1 MPVFSYRLVHRKS
14 LFLGFGRLNTKV
26 GMQGNKK
33 IQKNNSGAVRR
44 YAPLIVIG
52 GILLFLAVLFL
63 IVSRFFL
70 PAPGEEARKAMTERK
85 AAGSEILFRDDAAL
99 RFMNESGQNVAEI
112 SVEIA
117 ESEEARTQGLMGRTR
132 MGERQGMLFI
142 FPNEEYRSFWMANT
156 PLPLDILYVN
166 SALRIVTIKRN
177 TVPFSEESIPSSAPA
192 QYVIEVNAGFCAR
205 HGIVE
210 GGSVEWTRRGI

>member
-1 MPVFSYRLVHRKS
+1 M
-14 LFLGFGRLNTKV
+14 V
-26 GMQGNKK
+26 GMKGNKK
-33 IQKNNSGAVRR
+33 IHKSSSGRIRR

-63 IVSRFFL
+63 IVSSFFL
-70 PAPGEEARKAMTERK
+70 PKPGEEARQAMTERR
-85 AAGSEILFRDDAAL
+85 ATGSEILFRDDAAL
-99 RFMNESGQNVAEI
+99 RFMSESGQNAVEI

-166 SALRIVTIKRN
+166 SALRIVTIRRN

-210 GGSVEWTRRGI
+210 GGSVSWTRRRN

>member
-1 MPVFSYRLVHRKS
+1 MK
-14 LFLGFGRLNTKV
+14 KV
-26 GMQGNKK
+26 SKTHT
-33 IQKNNSGAVRR
+33 NNRGAVGR

-52 GILLFLAVLFL
+52 GILLFLAVIFL
-63 IVSRFFL
+63 VVSQFIL
-70 PAPGEEARKAMTERK
+70 PKPGEEAREAMAERK
-85 AAGSEILFRDDAAL
+85 APAGEIVFRDDAAL
-99 RFMNESGQNVAEI
+99 RFTDASGQNLVEI

-132 MGERQGMLFI
+132 MGERQGMLFL

-166 SALRIVTIKRN
+166 SALRIVTIRRN

-192 QYVIEVNAGFCAR
+192 QYVIEVIAGFCAR

-210 GGSVEWTRRGI
+210 GASVSWTRRGT